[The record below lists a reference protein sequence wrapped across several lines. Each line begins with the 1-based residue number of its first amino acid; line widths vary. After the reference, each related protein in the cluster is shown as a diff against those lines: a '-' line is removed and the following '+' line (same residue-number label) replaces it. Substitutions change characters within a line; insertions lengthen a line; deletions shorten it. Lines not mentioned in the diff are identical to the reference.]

1 MKEAQETPDV
11 SDRSGAQASLI
22 RRVMSGSWL
31 VSVLA
36 VVVALVVGSV
46 LIAISNPNVQTAAGY
61 FFARPV
67 DTFVALWSAVG
78 DAYEAM
84 LRGAV
89 FDWKASSTARMW
101 RPITETLTNS
111 VPLIFAGLGVAV
123 GFRAGLF
130 NIGAQ
135 GQVVLGAIFG
145 SYVGFA
151 WHLPPVIHLL
161 AAMCGAA
168 LGGALW
174 SGIAGILKAKT
185 GANEVIT
192 TIMLN
197 SIAGLLIGYVLTR
210 PSFIGEGNTNPKS
223 MPVLETA
230 MYPRLLGDSFRVH
243 FGFIAALAAALFVW
257 WLLERST
264 IGFEFRATGLN
275 PAAARTAGISV
286 EKVTT
291 LVMIVSGALCGL
303 AGSAPALGTERYLTT
318 GIAASIGFD
327 AITVALLGK
336 SRPLGT
342 VLAGLLFGALKAG
355 GAIMQTATQ
364 TPIDIVL
371 VIQSTIV
378 LFIAAP
384 PLVRAIFRLPEP
396 LPHSR
401 IAKKEVAA

>member
-1 MKEAQETPDV
+1 
-11 SDRSGAQASLI
+11 
-22 RRVMSGSWL
+22 
-31 VSVLA
+31 
-36 VVVALVVGSV
+36 
-46 LIAISNPNVQTAAGY
+46 
-61 FFARPV
+61 
-67 DTFVALWSAVG
+67 
-78 DAYEAM
+78 
-84 LRGAV
+84 
-89 FDWKASSTARMW
+89 
-101 RPITETLTNS
+101 
-111 VPLIFAGLGVAV
+111 
-123 GFRAGLF
+123 
-130 NIGAQ
+130 
-135 GQVVLGAIFG
+135 
-145 SYVGFA
+145 
-151 WHLPPVIHLL
+151 
-161 AAMCGAA
+161 
-168 LGGALW
+168 
-174 SGIAGILKAKT
+174 
-185 GANEVIT
+185 
-192 TIMLN
+192 MLN

-378 LFIAAP
+378 LFIACLLYTSP
-384 PLVRAIFRLPEP
+384 SPRDKRQ
-396 LPHSR
+396 SR
-401 IAKKEVAA
+401 MPSSA